1 MAGRIITAVAL
12 LAATVWMLTA
22 GAVQASPTD
31 VVKVVFERSGS
42 GWRVSVTLRHAD
54 SGWKHYANLWVV
66 ETLGG
71 KELGRRVLYHPHEN
85 EQPFTRSQTV
95 KIPAGI
101 SKVRIRAGDNL
112 AKGVQGQSN
121 TVIVNLAKASG
132 NRFEVR

>member
-54 SGWKHYANLWVV
+54 TGWKHYANLWVV